1 LLQILSVPAGL
12 VIAGVDKL
20 FIGPDVRKQMVQA
33 AQEAK
38 QKKNELW

>member
-1 LLQILSVPAGL
+1 MLQIFSVPAGL

-20 FIGPDVRKQMVQA
+20 FVGPDVRKEMA
-33 AQEAK
+33 RTAQEAK